1 MLCKHAVSV
10 RVRLFP
16 NLEIWIS
23 LYVGDKFLCIRYIK
37 VEANEIFFYRN
48 LDNLVLGRKI
58 YEKEQLRKLYF

>member
-1 MLCKHAVSV
+1 MPYRFESDYFQIQKFGSV
-10 RVRLFP
+10 IYLGNTFLLF
-16 NLEIWIS
+16 E
-23 LYVGDKFLCIRYIK
+23 YIK